1 MYRRF
6 AAWLACS
13 LVLWG
18 APSTGAQPLQLDPAV
33 LTGTIALLDFKNLT
47 VVLQKDNMIHAFS
60 VTTPEMLEGLT
71 KGDSIRV
78 EVDERGKAKSI
89 RKETQGTSRPRLPAI
104 R

>member
-1 MYRRF
+1 MYQGF
-6 AAWLACS
+6 AARLACS

-18 APSTGAQPLQLDPAV
+18 ALSAGAQPLPLDPSV

-89 RKETQGTSRPRLPAI
+89 RKETHGASRPRLPAI